1 MFDFH
6 SHPQVSSP
14 FLRGLGCQFTCS
26 DHGEILVKLPFQDH
40 LVGNPVGPA
49 WHGGILMAMLDIAAQ
64 AQLIAHIGDAQAR
77 VSLISSH
84 VDFLRSGQAEALFA
98 GAQIRRAGR
107 RYASVEAQVWQSDR
121 ARLTA
126 TAHVQFNMPAP
137 L

>member
-1 MFDFH
+1 
-6 SHPQVSSP
+6 
-14 FLRGLGCQFTCS
+14 
-26 DHGEILVKLPFQDH
+26 
-40 LVGNPVGPA
+40 
-49 WHGGILMAMLDIAAQ
+49 MAMLDIAAQ

-84 VDFLRSGQAEALFA
+84 ADFLRSGQAEALFA
-98 GAQIRRAGR
+98 SAQIRRAGR